1 MAHLYHSPIP
11 RVFGEGQEL
20 NCNNLD
26 KWGMWKEQELNCNLD
41 KWGMGK
47 EQVLNCNLENW
58 VMENKQL
65 LRCYPEKLLMWN
77 EGVNVLQLISG
88 SYIRIQ

>member
-20 NCNNLD
+20 NCN
-26 KWGMWKEQELNCNLD
+26 NLD